1 MRWVRLGGLR
11 FPSTF
16 ASLEILM
23 MKTVMTLC
31 VLSTVLSAA
40 LSFAAGD
47 PPPDTTR
54 VVIRGVDRVVDGW
67 VRTDGT
73 ASFSEPTLSGHGRA
87 WSAYDHILMR
97 FDLSSVDAMRF
108 ARVRKAVL
116 RLHVLQAKN
125 PQRKVPQVAPA
136 VTRWNTR
143 ATALSPLGDKTGWP
157 QRAGFAN
164 IQYTMRKE
172 LQTGR
177 VICKAGVVE
186 FEITEVL
193 ARWLYHG
200 MPNRGLMVSASPA
213 IFGAPDQGSWSLLCA
228 ASEAKESLRP
238 ALIIDM
244 EGQVPLPEEAEQRAL
259 ALYPSA
265 ALAPVKDPYYM
276 VYYNAGSRQQWR
288 RLPTINMTTY
298 SGQGVWLAPRGVAN
312 LSWAEG
318 GPIDWLP
325 TAESYTNYY
334 TNVAK
339 TNTVGFCGHESNL
352 QGAQLDW
359 LVDAFRAA
367 ERHFPQRFS
376 AYYYRGEEKMSQAAG
391 DGHIDLLIQEGY
403 TSTHK
408 QFPLRGYAIGIEGI
422 KKRIDTARKFGAIER
437 HVVMLGHICRP
448 ENYHPGHALTPEK
461 IDALIGELRR
471 YAPEMPGIGF
481 YGVNGEQLAIACD
494 RLARKHFVE
503 PAPEVTILEPAF
515 EATLTSPHVAVRA
528 EATAKA
534 DRQVTVYRWF
544 VDNRLV
550 AETDNPD
557 YVWDLRGERSG
568 HHWITVHAVDDGFNR
583 AATQI
588 PVYVVRPR
596 SGKP

>member
-1 MRWVRLGGLR
+1 
-11 FPSTF
+11 
-16 ASLEILM
+16 M

-31 VLSTVLSAA
+31 VLFTVLSAA

-47 PPPDTTR
+47 PSPDTTR

-108 ARVRKAVL
+108 GRVRKAVL

-125 PQRKVPQVAPA
+125 PQRKVTQVAPA

-172 LQTGR
+172 LQTGK
-177 VICKAGVVE
+177 VICKPGVVE

-298 SGQGVWLAPRGVAN
+298 SGARGLAGTTRRCQFELGGRGA
-312 LSWAEG
+312 
-318 GPIDWLP
+318 
-325 TAESYTNYY
+325 
-334 TNVAK
+334 
-339 TNTVGFCGHESNL
+339 
-352 QGAQLDW
+352 
-359 LVDAFRAA
+359 
-367 ERHFPQRFS
+367 
-376 AYYYRGEEKMSQAAG
+376 
-391 DGHIDLLIQEGY
+391 
-403 TSTHK
+403 
-408 QFPLRGYAIGIEGI
+408 
-422 KKRIDTARKFGAIER
+422 
-437 HVVMLGHICRP
+437 
-448 ENYHPGHALTPEK
+448 
-461 IDALIGELRR
+461 
-471 YAPEMPGIGF
+471 
-481 YGVNGEQLAIACD
+481 D
-494 RLARKHFVE
+494 RLAADCEVLYELLHECRQNEYGRFLWPRVE
-503 PAPEVTILEPAF
+503 LAGR
-515 EATLTSPHVAVRA
+515 ATGLAGGRLSGCRATFSAAV
-528 EATAKA
+528 
-534 DRQVTVYRWF
+534 F
-544 VDNRLV
+544 RL
-550 AETDNPD
+550 
-557 YVWDLRGERSG
+557 LL
-568 HHWITVHAVDDGFNR
+568 
-583 AATQI
+583 
-588 PVYVVRPR
+588 PR
-596 SGKP
+596 